1 MQNAFQWGN
10 ISISMEQNVI
20 GFTGNVFVY
29 PYYLLP
35 QHLLWKNID
44 SNAPFSSDEYIWW
57 RIASTSLFP
66 IGWSHLMSLDCAK
79 LKTSICIFPII
90 HLVAISRCV
99 FLLVEGLLMKLVL
112 SNSFLQLHNVDCC
125 VSHLV
130 MLQQRQQMR
139 CLQLSAHHRG
149 GGRCCLRW
157 SWLYSSSPPLML
169 PLGCPELFDAAVP
182 PPLPPQHTTV
192 LQSAPGERQSN
203 LGWKRWMLCLTLS
216 LAKVPLGTKTC
227 FVYMNRRTLLEEV
240 AASWC

>member
-57 RIASTSLFP
+57 RIASMGRFP

-79 LKTSICIFPII
+79 LKTSICIFPIN
-90 HLVAISRCV
+90 HLVAIGRCV
-99 FLLVEGLLMKLVL
+99 FLLVEGLLMNLEL
-112 SNSFLQLHNVDCC
+112 RNSFPPLHNVDCC
-125 VSHLV
+125 VPHLV
-130 MLQQRQQMR
+130 TLQQKQQMR

-169 PLGCPELFDAAVP
+169 PPGCPELFDATVP
-182 PPLPPQHTTV
+182 PPLPPQHTTALHAAECSWRTSV
-192 LQSAPGERQSN
+192 KLKTE
-203 LGWKRWMLCLTLS
+203 TLS
-216 LAKVPLGTKTC
+216 VMFNLIISKGSTGHQNTFCLH
-227 FVYMNRRTLLEEV
+227 E
-240 AASWC
+240 